1 MHFLRLFCTYISVTI
16 VVKQCLALDHQRK
29 QSITTVLNAKWSSTP
44 FALEISEFLNDIKS
58 DYFWEYLEYLSENEI
73 VEGKFTDKEYYDK
86 LIEFSSR

>member
-1 MHFLRLFCTYISVTI
+1 MHFLTLFCTYISATI
-16 VVKQCLALDHQRK
+16 VVKQCLALDNQRK

-73 VEGKFTDKEYYDK
+73 VEGKFTDKEFYDK